1 MFYTFNS
8 CLDIW
13 TTFFC
18 FCAKPKTIVSQKQS
32 VILCCMSSTWHVIC
46 AFLSILPYT
55 GLNLNGGSHPQALGR
70 LRRDVFAGYFI
81 SVQAQRQQFGETGD
95 VHKTAETTKG
105 ELWNQ
110 KKKKRISWMAIS
122 EKCYIIFI

>member
-1 MFYTFNS
+1 
-8 CLDIW
+8 
-13 TTFFC
+13 
-18 FCAKPKTIVSQKQS
+18 
-32 VILCCMSSTWHVIC
+32 MSSTWHVIC

-81 SVQAQRQQFGETGD
+81 SIQAQRQQFGETGD

-110 KKKKRISWMAIS
+110 KKKKNKLNGYFREMLY
-122 EKCYIIFI
+122 YIYIAS